1 MRSMP
6 EPVLEIERD
15 GGVATLTLNRPSAM
29 NALSRELRAALA
41 DAFATL
47 AYDPEA
53 RVAIVTGA
61 GRAFCAGLDLKEL
74 GRGEGPVGGSGR
86 APEPDILKAMQAFP
100 GPIIGAINGVAVTGG
115 FELALACD
123 VLIASTE
130 ARFADTHAR
139 VGIMPGWGLS
149 QKLSRAI
156 GIYRAKELSLTG
168 NYLDAK
174 TAEAWGLVNRV
185 VAPDDLL
192 PAARKLAADML
203 SVPDAA
209 LREYKRIIDDGF
221 AEAFGPAMSLEQKRS
236 REWGRSVK
244 PANVEEARK
253 LVRARGQEQT
263 RSERA
268 EGRPEA
274 RVQESRRDSRSE
286 PPASEVEK

>member
-123 VLIASTE
+123 VLIGSPA

-139 VGIMPGWGLS
+139 VGILPGWGLS
-149 QKLSRAI
+149 VKLPRLV
-156 GIYRAKELSLTG
+156 GVVRAKMISFTG
-168 NYLDAK
+168 NYVS
-174 TAEAWGLVNRV
+174 AEEAERWGLLARV
-185 VAPDDLL
+185 VPEAELL
-192 PAARKLAADML
+192 PACRALARDML
-203 SVPDAA
+203 SCEPRT
-209 LREYKRIIDDGF
+209 LRGYKRLIDEGF
-221 AEAFGPAMSLEQKRS
+221 ATTAGEARRHEAEASTEHM
-236 REWGRSVK
+236 RSVS
-244 PANVEEARK
+244 AADIASRRVG
-253 LVRARGQEQT
+253 VVARGREQT
-263 RSERA
+263 R
-268 EGRPEA
+268 
-274 RVQESRRDSRSE
+274 
-286 PPASEVEK
+286 